1 MKQNILIAF
10 LGIALLLLAAGCRQ
24 PETEQPMA
32 AVHYLTAYTSSAT
45 KSQLGLKEDGN
56 YCAFWTKKDALAVY
70 VDGVPS
76 PDKYVLTAGEGTGK
90 GTFAGAVSG
99 SRYVALYPYEDRVPE
114 GLQGDVLNL
123 TLPSVQLY
131 SPGSFGEGA
140 YPMLAVDEGDKLSFK
155 NLCAALKI
163 SMTGAATVKSV
174 RFVAHDTTMA
184 VSGPATVRTGFTET
198 PELEMAKGG
207 SPRVT
212 LQCTSVQLFEDEATD
227 FFLVIPAG
235 TYKGGFSVEVE
246 TFSGTFTRTITSDVT
261 FVRSQFRYIAPFR
274 CEANGEIDPDDL
286 PYNQIWYA
294 TSNNQKIESL
304 VDFDRSIVSHTYEN
318 GRGVLVFDGPVTQL
332 DATKT
337 YNVFGGDMLTEIH
350 LPNTVERIDGVV
362 FYGTALTEFRT
373 PDQLSYVD
381 VDAFRYCSQLTRF
394 YGKHATSDEKGIV
407 LDGTLMVYQNESE
420 EVVLPEGVV
429 KLTRNLFSNNNVIR
443 HVTLPEGLKEI
454 GVYCFNLCSNLETI
468 TFSESVEN
476 IQDEAIFQC
485 ENLRKFDGEN
495 AMLLSDR
502 CLVDA
507 DGKVLACAGAG
518 IENYV
523 FPEGV
528 RRISYFMLFR
538 SEDLRS
544 VTFPS
549 TLERVNAEFSIGCN
563 NLEFFNLS
571 GTGLYNVSDDH
582 HCMIR
587 NGVLEAVTPVMP
599 AVYTLPDEVQT
610 VSDYVFVRNLTITRL
625 TMPDHISRIG
635 YRQFMGAENLKTL
648 VLPASLT
655 SIGYDS
661 FDSCRSLDTLYLRSV
676 PPTYAEQQDYAYFGH
691 DGLVIYV
698 LEGTG
703 DLYKNTYP
711 WSKYSAYIQEY
722 HYDDLEPYHPDYYV
736 STDYSQDGVV
746 TPLQTASEGRGIDI
760 VLMGD
765 AYSDRQIADGTYA
778 SVMNK
783 MMEAF
788 FSEEPYKSYRHLF
801 NVYAVGVVSSTEGYE
816 HAGQALSGRF
826 GDGTEVG
833 GNDGRCMD
841 YARAAV
847 PDERMEN
854 ALIIVAMNSDRYG
867 GTCYM
872 YDPENPAGKD
882 YGCGTSVAYFPVG
895 ETDEGLAQL
904 VHHEAG
910 GHGFA
915 KLADEYAY
923 QDMGEM
929 PESEK
934 DIYRMREPYGWWK
947 NADFTDDPQTVKW
960 AHFLADSRYQYD
972 GLGLFEG
979 AFTYWT
985 GAWRP
990 TENSI
995 MRHNTDGFNAP
1006 SREAIWYRIHKL
1018 ANGDQW
1024 TYDYEDFVAY
1034 DTVNRKTSASSAGA
1048 WSPTRQSAGRPTA
1061 APVVVGKTWREVYGR
1076 QD

>member
-1 MKQNILIAF
+1 MKQNNLIAF
-10 LGIALLLLAAGCRQ
+10 LGIALLLLAAGCQQ
-24 PETEQPMA
+24 PETELPVA

-45 KSQLGLKEDGN
+45 KSQLGLKKDGN

-99 SRYVALYPYEDRVPE
+99 RRYVALYPYEDRVPE
-114 GLQGDVLNL
+114 GLRGDVLNL
-123 TLPSVQLY
+123 ALPGVQMY
-131 SPGSFGEGA
+131 APDSFGEGA

-163 SMTGAATVKSV
+163 SMTGTATVKSI

-235 TYKGGFSVEVE
+235 TYKGGFSVEIE
-246 TFSGTFTRTITSDVT
+246 TFSGSFTRTVTSDVT

-274 CEANGEIDPDDL
+274 CETNGEIDPDDL
-286 PYNQIWYA
+286 PYNQIWY
-294 TSNNQKIESL
+294 TTDDDQKLDNL
-304 VDFDRSIVSHTYEN
+304 VGFDRNVVSHTYEN
-318 GRGVLVFDGPVTQL
+318 GRGVLVFDGPVTRL
-332 DATKT
+332 DATET
-337 YNVFGGDMLTEIH
+337 FVVFGSRLTEIH
-350 LPNTVERIDGVV
+350 LPNTVERIDGCV
-362 FYGTALTEFRT
+362 FYGASLTEFRT
-373 PDQLSYVD
+373 PDQLKVLSS
-381 VDAFRYCSQLTRF
+381 DAFMFCSQLKRF
-394 YGKHATSDEKGIV
+394 YGKHATTDEKGIV
-407 LDGTLMVYQNESE
+407 IDGTLFVYFNDS
-420 EVVLPEGVV
+420 VDYVIPEGVV
-429 KLTRNLFSNNNVIR
+429 KLNRSLFDSNEQMR
-443 HVTLPEGLKEI
+443 TVTLPDGLVELDE
-454 GVYCFNLCSNLETI
+454 YCFNNCSNLETI
-468 TFSESVEN
+468 VFPESVSKIKPES
-476 IQDEAIFQC
+476 IFQC
-485 ENLRKFDGEN
+485 ENLRHFGGQN

-507 DGKVLACAGAG
+507 DGTVLACAGTG
-518 IENYV
+518 IEDFV

-528 RRISYFMLFR
+528 KKISYFKLFR
-538 SEDLRS
+538 SNDIRT

-549 TLERVNAEFSIGCN
+549 TLKDLNAEFHYRCDNVEAFYCN
-563 NLEFFNLS
+563 GS
-571 GTGLYNVSDDH
+571 GVYSTSADH
-582 HCMIR
+582 HCMIQ
-587 NGVLEAVTPVMP
+587 NGVLEAVTPVLP
-599 AVYTLPDEVQT
+599 SVYILPDEVQSL
-610 VSDYVFVRNLTITRL
+610 SDYVFVRNSSIVRLTI
-625 TMPDHISRIG
+625 PDKISRIG
-635 YRQFMGAENLKTL
+635 YRQFMNASHLKTL
-648 VLPASLT
+648 VLPSGLT
-655 SIGYDS
+655 YLGYDA
-661 FDSCRSLDTLYLRSV
+661 FDGCTELDTIYLRSL
-676 PPTYAEQQDYAYFGH
+676 PPTYQNESDYAHIGH

-882 YGCGTSVAYFPVG
+882 YGCGTSVAWFPVG
-895 ETDEGLAQL
+895 TSDEGLAQL
-904 VHHEAG
+904 VRHEAG

-923 QDMGEM
+923 ENMGAM

-934 DIYRMREPYGWWK
+934 DICRMREPYGWWK

-995 MRHNTDGFNAP
+995 MRYNTGGFNAP
-1006 SREAIWYRIHKL
+1006 SREVIWYRIHKL
-1018 ANGDQW
+1018 AYGDEW

-1034 DTVNRKTSASSAGA
+1034 DALNRKTDASSAGA
-1048 WSPTRQSAGRPTA
+1048 WNPARQSAGRPTA